1 MMGGV
6 VVKGHLEFS
15 RKIIQIAIPVP
26 YARNKELSYYGAY
39 QLDTHNV
46 DSIHIM
52 CKLPYFCI
60 FKFLNNKRILV
71 RWNSVEG
78 DLGGSDEEEEKTS
91 SGKAWDCGDCSLE
104 A

>member
-1 MMGGV
+1 MGV
-6 VVKGHLEFS
+6 FLS
-15 RKIIQIAIPVP
+15 KIHPNLGSQTSLTQETNNCHITERIQW
-26 YARNKELSYYGAY
+26 
-39 QLDTHNV
+39 
-46 DSIHIM
+46 IHIM

-60 FKFLNNKRILV
+60 FKFLNKRKLV

-78 DLGGSDEEEEKTS
+78 DLGGSDEEGEKTS